1 LCCAAEGDDVPRF
14 LADGTE
20 LAYEEYGT
28 GAPILFAGSVML
40 SADMWE
46 YQIPYFVEQGYRCVT
61 LDWRGHGR
69 SDRPSTG
76 YDYATIA
83 ADLAALI
90 EHLDL
95 RDLTVVGHSMGG
107 AGAAEL
113 IARHGSERIGRVAF
127 ISAMM
132 PFLKQTADNPV
143 GIPEA
148 LFDAAYRALRT
159 DRIKWLSDQAQ
170 VFFATHLGRAVSP
183 YLVQHTIDECAAT
196 APYAVLAYQRAVF
209 HTDHRAALAA
219 VSIPAL
225 VVHGAADFS
234 APIDVT
240 GRRSAELLPHAQYR
254 EYPDAG
260 HGVYASHHE
269 QLNDDLLEFIKA
281 SG

>member
-1 LCCAAEGDDVPRF
+1 MPFFQV
-14 LADGTE
+14 ADGTQ
-20 LAYEEYGT
+20 LAYEDYGS

-40 SADMWE
+40 STDMWE

-61 LDWRGHGR
+61 MDWRGHGR
-69 SDRPSTG
+69 SDRPSSG
-76 YDYATIA
+76 YDFATIV
-83 ADLAALI
+83 ADLAALV

-95 RDLTVVGHSMGG
+95 RELTVVGHSMGG

-113 IARHGSERIGRVAF
+113 IASSGTDRISRAVF

-132 PFLKQTADNPV
+132 PFLKQTDDNPV

-148 LFDAAYRALRT
+148 LFDATYDAIRT
-159 DRIKWLSDQAQ
+159 DRLKWLSDQSQ

-183 YLVQHTIDECAAT
+183 YLVQHTIAECAAT
-196 APYAVLAYQRAVF
+196 APVAVLSYQRAVF

-219 VSIPAL
+219 ITVPAL

-234 APIDVT
+234 APVDVT
-240 GRRSAELLPHAQYR
+240 GRRSAEQIAHAVYR

-260 HGVYASHHE
+260 HGVYASHHD
-269 QLNDDLLEFIKA
+269 QLNADVLDFIK
-281 SG
+281 STG